1 MGYRPTEY
9 KLKKGD
15 RVAWRDHL
23 GTVVDDYWRDRD
35 RYTVLLD
42 GNDAPLD
49 FGAGA
54 LKPISPER

>member
-1 MGYRPTEY
+1 MGYRP
-9 KLKKGD
+9 KKGD

-23 GTVVDDYWRDRD
+23 GTVTDDYWRDRD

-42 GNDAPLD
+42 GDGVPLY

-54 LKPISPER
+54 LKPIPPDR